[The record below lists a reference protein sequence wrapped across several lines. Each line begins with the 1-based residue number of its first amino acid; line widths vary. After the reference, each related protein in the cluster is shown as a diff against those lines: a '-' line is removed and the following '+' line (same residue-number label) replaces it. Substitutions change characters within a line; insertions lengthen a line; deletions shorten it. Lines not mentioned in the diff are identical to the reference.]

1 MKNSFEDKILS
12 WTNEDFHALVASL
25 TQEDINHMLRKLCN
39 DADPDT
45 VSHESV
51 VYNYISLMA
60 YEAEMRQD
68 DRTAEALYS
77 ILFAID

>member
-25 TQEDINHMLRKLCN
+25 TQEDINHMLHKLCYVG
-39 DADPDT
+39 PDT

-51 VYNYISLMA
+51 

>member
-25 TQEDINHMLRKLCN
+25 TQEDINHMLHKLCYVG
-39 DADPDT
+39 PDT